1 MPEPQAKPAARLK
14 SISPQFPVPDVVVAA
29 EYYRDKLGFKILGY
43 FLDPP
48 VYCIVERDSVEI
60 HLGRLE
66 PDATFSP
73 NSSRR
78 DGGLDAYIWVTDVD
92 ALYAELKERGANVIE
107 PPTVRVYNCYEM
119 VVKDIYG
126 FRLAFAM
133 DFQNP

>member
-1 MPEPQAKPAARLK
+1 MPEPQARPAAQLK
-14 SISPQFPVPDVVVAA
+14 SISPQFAVPDVVVAA

-48 VYCIVERDSVEI
+48 SIASWNAIPWKFIWAGSNLMQLSLPILSGVAADSMPTS
-60 HLGRLE
+60 G
-66 PDATFSP
+66 SP
-73 NSSRR
+73 MWILCWR
-78 DGGLDAYIWVTDVD
+78 
-92 ALYAELKERGANVIE
+92 ELKERGANIVE